1 MYGLISAKHVRYG
14 WVLVIYVP
22 PLALPFFSVALPFFS
37 VALPFF
43 SVALPFFSAEPANS
57 NFRGKRGVLSAKG
70 LHVVVNSCVGIA
82 NGLSVKHQ
90 RSNGDSKAMCL

>member
-22 PLALPFFSVALPFFS
+22 PL
-37 VALPFF
+37 ALPFF